1 MGDGAM
7 PIVGA
12 ITATIPMT
20 IVAMIP
26 EVPLPPRPPL
36 TSPHP
41 HTDGE
46 REREPTSSARDRITP
61 IPPSATPPL
70 VPAVL
75 CGDAG
80 SRIPCSGCIVWE
92 GTIDLPNLP
101 IPMVGHE
108 S

>member
-61 IPPSATPPL
+61 IPPLGNPSPGACRIMRRRRLAYSVLGLHCMGRHDRPSE
-70 VPAVL
+70 PAHPH
-75 CGDAG
+75 G
-80 SRIPCSGCIVWE
+80 W
-92 GTIDLPNLP
+92 T
-101 IPMVGHE
+101 
-108 S
+108 